1 MYYKN
6 SGFYRNYH
14 KFKMFPFH
22 SALQQDSSDF
32 YFLTDYLY
40 KKIQIIRHFTDM
52 QTPFILV
59 IGKDGLGK
67 TALSYYLYHTLKN
80 FSDYIS
86 IRINLAPVNPS
97 PDWFHQLL
105 ANIISPKHTFL
116 SWENLINKL
125 ASLKE
130 KGKKIV
136 LIFDNSILA
145 QHKNILESLL
155 AWANIFIKEQH
166 LFSSIFM
173 SSPENI
179 KKTSESQKILKYL
192 SARIVLKP
200 LTSQETSKYITFQL
214 ARVDQE
220 RPLFTPDALT
230 LIHQATRGVP
240 LRINLLA
247 HTAMYISSQRGLV
260 NIDKKIIRDAVQIM
274 SQTDSDKNIVSTLLN
289 KSNSTVDLNNN
300 DLSTEVFNKNKIKQL
315 ITEISAG
322 KKPIDNLEGI
332 ITKYIFLNL
341 YTGNTEIAKMLARS
355 QIWLSRGNTESSLKV
370 LNGISILFRQ

>member
-1 MYYKN
+1 M
-6 SGFYRNYH
+6 S
-14 KFKMFPFH
+14 PFQF
-22 SALQQDSSDF
+22 ALQQDSSDF

-40 KKIQIIRHFTDM
+40 KKIQIIRYFTDM
-52 QTPFILV
+52 QNPFILV

-105 ANIISPKHTFL
+105 ANIISPKHTFP

-145 QHKNILESLL
+145 QHKNILESLR

-166 LFSSIFM
+166 LFSSILM
-173 SSPENI
+173 SSPEDI
-179 KKTSESQKILKYL
+179 KKTSESQEILKYL

-200 LTSQETSKYITFQL
+200 LTSQETSKYITLQL
-214 ARVDQE
+214 ARVGQE

-289 KSNSTVDLNNN
+289 KSTSTVELNNN
-300 DLSTEVFNKNKIKQL
+300 DLSTEAFNKNKIKQL

-322 KKPIDNLEGI
+322 KKI
-332 ITKYIFLNL
+332 Y
-341 YTGNTEIAKMLARS
+341 
-355 QIWLSRGNTESSLKV
+355 
-370 LNGISILFRQ
+370 